1 MNMFTLHVL
10 EQCKDQ
16 LYGFTLH
23 LNGIFLSEA
32 SLTLDIASLQDLQK
46 LVGTSAVSLL
56 ISISK
61 HDLSS
66 AEKVAQLYVVS

>member
-16 LYGFTLH
+16 LYGFTIH
-23 LNGIFLSEA
+23 LYGIFFSEA

-56 ISISK
+56 ISI
-61 HDLSS
+61 
-66 AEKVAQLYVVS
+66 